1 MFAELPPYVLALIA
15 GFLFAFGSQMQNL
28 GVHQMPSR
36 AGTMLTIGASAALYW
51 MAAPVM
57 LELSYFL
64 HPAALIFA
72 GLGLILASALSQP
85 RRRCNQAPG
94 PTLSSTLSAT
104 SPLFGAAFGILIL
117 GEMLTWQVAIGTLGI
132 ILSVLML
139 TRRNKKVPETWPLW
153 ALALP
158 VGAAAIRA
166 FGHGLSK
173 IGMVYI
179 PDPYFAGLLG
189 FSVSFLLTSGLHM
202 IKGRERIRINYRIAA
217 PYWFMAAGAC
227 FGTAILSLNSALLQG
242 DIITV
247 VPIVAAA
254 PVFSMLLSIFVFRKE
269 LLTLRIVAAVFVVM
283 PSVVLIALGH

>member
-1 MFAELPPYVLALIA
+1 MYTEIPPYGLALIA
-15 GFLFAFGSQMQNL
+15 GFLFAFGSQLQNL

-36 AGTMLTIGASAALYW
+36 IGTMLTIGASAALYW
-51 MAAPVM
+51 LAAPFL
-57 LELSYFL
+57 LEVSYFL

-72 GLGLILASALSQP
+72 ALGLIRPAVSANLAVLAIKHL
-85 RRRCNQAPG
+85 G

-117 GEMLTWQVAIGTLGI
+117 GEMLTWQVGIGTLGI

-139 TRRNKKVPETWPLW
+139 ARRDKKVPTSWPLW

-173 IGMVYI
+173 IGMEYI

-202 IKGRERIRINYRIAA
+202 IKGHARIRVDFRIAA
-217 PYWFMAAGAC
+217 PYWFMIAGAC
-227 FGTAILSLNSALLQG
+227 FGTAILSLNSALLKG

-254 PVFSMLLSIFVFRKE
+254 PIFSMLLSIFVFQRE
-269 LLTLRIVAAVFVVM
+269 QLTLRIIVAVFVVT